1 MHPQTFWTTVAK
13 SIHRPSNRL
22 RFRMQYA
29 HDWTVREGD
38 GLGHDRPPGHVAP
51 GNIIAKNRQ
60 YYAYVLQQDGGA
72 VDL

>member
-1 MHPQTFWTTVAK
+1 
-13 SIHRPSNRL
+13 
-22 RFRMQYA
+22 MQYA